1 MDVGTLGTYTM
12 TAADADLV
20 YRKWL
25 ITGPGTG
32 TNPKPGDVLPVL
44 VVADNGATVNLKVFL
59 NGNADFWLP
68 GVDPAD
74 VTPAA

>member
-1 MDVGTLGTYTM
+1 MDVGTLGTYKM
-12 TAADADLV
+12 TADDADLV
-20 YRKWL
+20 FRKWL

-32 TNPKPGDVLPVL
+32 SNPKPGDMLPVL
-44 VVADNGATVNLKVFL
+44 VVANNGATVNLKVFL

-74 VTPAA
+74 VTPA

>member
-1 MDVGTLGTYTM
+1 MDVGSLGTYTM

-25 ITGPGTG
+25 ITGPGNG

-44 VVADNGATVNLKVFL
+44 VVADHGSTVNLKDFL
-59 NGNADFWLP
+59 DGNPDFWLP
-68 GVDPAD
+68 GADPSD
-74 VTPAA
+74 VTVA